1 MKKIIVEQ
9 LRERSR
15 VRGKEKTWVSE
26 LTDDQLYELF
36 LRLRNGENSKAIA
49 RHIQEAWGINPGS
62 SAHSLGQGIGK
73 FKRRIAHL
81 LITPTIEEVNTC
93 STPLTLCSED
103 TLESLE
109 NIANLHRARIQAML
123 QEEERTGVRYPHL
136 NRDLQALSTLQKLII
151 KQKVFEKFH
160 DDPVKQRRMA
170 RLEKE
175 FGERWGTLME
185 QLGEEG
191 RIRVANTLR
200 RFMELVTENSV
211 PAEVGPDG
219 KLRLVES
226 KK

>member
-1 MKKIIVEQ
+1 VKKIVIEQ

-15 VRGKEKTWVSE
+15 VRGKEKTWVYE
-26 LTDDQLYELF
+26 LSDDQLYELF
-36 LRLRNGENSKAIA
+36 LRLRNGENSKSIA
-49 RHIQEAWGINPGS
+49 RHIQDAWGINPES

-81 LITPTIEEVNTC
+81 LITPTMDEGNSCPTPFTC
-93 STPLTLCSED
+93 PSED

-109 NIANLHRARIQAML
+109 QIANLHRARIKAML
-123 QEEERTGVRYPHL
+123 EEEERTGVRYPHL

-170 RLEKE
+170 GLEKE
-175 FGERWGTLME
+175 VGERWGALMDE
-185 QLGEEG
+185 WGEEG
-191 RIRVANTLR
+191 RMKMVTAID
-200 RFMELVTENSV
+200 RFLELAKEHSV
-211 PAEVGPDG
+211 PTEIGPDG